1 MGENRHLGAVMNPK
15 HFKDLLHATPFV
27 PFALVMVTGKTYHVA
42 NPDILN
48 VTMQGHVIYADVT
61 GPTISINP
69 TLIRE
74 VVVPA
79 ENAGT

>member
-1 MGENRHLGAVMNPK
+1 MNPK
-15 HFKDLLHATPFV
+15 HLKELLHATPFV
-27 PFALVMVTGKTYHVA
+27 PFALVMATGKTYRVA
-42 NPDILN
+42 NPDLLN
-48 VTMQGHVIYADVT
+48 VTMQGLVIYSDVT
-61 GPTISINP
+61 GPTIYINP